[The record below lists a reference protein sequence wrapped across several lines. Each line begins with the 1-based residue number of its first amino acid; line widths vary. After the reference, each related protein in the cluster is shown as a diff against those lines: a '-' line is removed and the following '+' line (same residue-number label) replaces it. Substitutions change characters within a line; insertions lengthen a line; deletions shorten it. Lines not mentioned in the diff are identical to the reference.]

1 MTGTALKAERVND
14 EAQAASADAR
24 ARAAERRATHRAPLI
39 VHIIHRFGVGGLEN
53 GLVNLVNHLPPT
65 QFSHAIVCL
74 TESTSFRQR
83 LRRPDV
89 EVYSLGKRSGKDLF
103 AYWRLFRLLRR
114 LRPDIVHTRNLAT
127 LDCQFVAALAGVP
140 GRVHGEHG
148 WDVYDLHG
156 TNRRYRTL
164 RRMVGR
170 ISHRFVTMSRH
181 LEQWLVND
189 VGIDARQVTQ
199 LYSGVDA
206 EKFSPRSGSRA
217 GLLPGGFADDSTFI
231 IGTAGRLDPVKDPL
245 NLVRGFAALVS
256 DDAALR
262 ARARLVYIGDGSL
275 RAELE
280 TEAGRLGV
288 REACWFAG
296 SRDDVAQLLR
306 ALDLFVLP
314 SLNEGISNTILEAM
328 ASGLP
333 VVATRVG
340 GNAELVEEGVTGS
353 LCAPAAPEALANA
366 MRPYFADPALGSRQG
381 SAARARVMQR
391 FSIDRMV
398 QQYTDIYSQVFSR
411 VSGQASDAVARRS

>member
-1 MTGTALKAERVND
+1 MTGTALKAERVSE
-14 EAQAASADAR
+14 EAQGASAQSR
-24 ARAAERRATHRAPLI
+24 AHATDRRATDRAPLI
-39 VHIIHRFGVGGLEN
+39 VHVIHRFGVGGLEN
-53 GLVNLVNHLPPT
+53 GLVNLINHLPPT

-83 LRRPDV
+83 IRRPDV
-89 EVYSLGKRSGKDLF
+89 EVYALGKRSGKDLL

-156 TNRRYRTL
+156 TNRRYRIM

-170 ISHRFVTMSRH
+170 IAHRFVTMSRH
-181 LEQWLVND
+181 LEQWLVKD
-189 VGIDARQVTQ
+189 VGIDAQQVTQ

-206 EKFSPRSGSRA
+206 GKFSPRSGGRA
-217 GLLPGGFADDSTFI
+217 AMLPDNFADDGSFI

-245 NLVRGFAALVS
+245 NLVRGFAALAGGDTS
-256 DDAALR
+256 AR
-262 ARARLVYIGDGSL
+262 ARARLVYIGDGAL
-275 RAELE
+275 RAQLE
-280 TEAGRLGV
+280 AEATRLGV

-306 ALDLFVLP
+306 AFDLFVLP

-333 VVATRVG
+333 VVATQVG

-353 LCAPAAPEALANA
+353 LCAPASPEALADA
-366 MRPYFADPALGSRQG
+366 MRPYLADPALGTRQG
-381 SAARARVMQR
+381 AAARARVMQR
-391 FSIDRMV
+391 FSMERMV
-398 QQYTDIYSQVFSR
+398 QQYTDIYSQVFKR
-411 VSGQASDAVARRS
+411 ASGPASSSVARRS